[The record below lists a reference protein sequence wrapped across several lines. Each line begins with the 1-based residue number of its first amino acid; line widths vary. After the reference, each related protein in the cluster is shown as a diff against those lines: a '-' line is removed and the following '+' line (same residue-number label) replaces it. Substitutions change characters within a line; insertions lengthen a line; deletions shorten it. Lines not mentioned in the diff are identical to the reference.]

1 MPARL
6 SAAIPSLAL
15 PRSRWVQGLCCAV
28 LALSAIRGPQTLFGI
43 AGEPGAAATNV
54 PPTILSEADF
64 STRATIATA
73 TLGLTSIEVMVGKHD
88 TMDQI
93 FRRLQLSLAD
103 LASLRSLPD
112 IRARLDRLYPGELL
126 RVRHRDGEVIELSKR
141 LSPSETFTVVRHA
154 DGFAS
159 DVIRRPV
166 EVRPLTTHGV
176 ISSSLFQATEDAG
189 ISDATALQ
197 LAEIFGWDIDFALDL
212 RSGDQFVVT
221 YQTQAQDGKT
231 LPDGPILAAQ
241 FTNNGHVY
249 RAVRYAGAAG
259 AASYYTPEGRS
270 LRKAFL
276 RTPVEFTRISSVFNP
291 MRRHPI
297 LNRIRAHKGVD
308 YAAPIGT
315 PVHASGAGHVRFV
328 GVKGG
333 YGNVVEI
340 DHSRGVVTVYGH
352 LSRFAK
358 QLHRGQTV
366 EQNEVI
372 AYVGRTGLATG
383 PHLHYEYQVNGVH
396 QDPQK
401 VVLPTAQPIYSTLL
415 ADFQARTAPLLRGL
429 LLPAASVAAR

>member
-43 AGEPGAAATNV
+43 AGEPGAAATNL

-231 LPDGPILAAQ
+231 LPCVPRSALCGRRWCGQLLHSRRAQ
-241 FTNNGHVY
+241 FAQGVLAH
-249 RAVRYAGAAG
+249 AGG
-259 AASYYTPEGRS
+259 
-270 LRKAFL
+270 
-276 RTPVEFTRISSVFNP
+276 
-291 MRRHPI
+291 
-297 LNRIRAHKGVD
+297 
-308 YAAPIGT
+308 
-315 PVHASGAGHVRFV
+315 VHAHQL
-328 GVKGG
+328 GV
-333 YGNVVEI
+333 
-340 DHSRGVVTVYGH
+340 
-352 LSRFAK
+352 
-358 QLHRGQTV
+358 
-366 EQNEVI
+366 
-372 AYVGRTGLATG
+372 
-383 PHLHYEYQVNGVH
+383 
-396 QDPQK
+396 
-401 VVLPTAQPIYSTLL
+401 
-415 ADFQARTAPLLRGL
+415 
-429 LLPAASVAAR
+429 